1 MTNIFMLTQTGLK
14 PLTEFEK
21 GCWVNINSP
30 SHEEL
35 NDIRQK
41 LNVPLNFLTDPLDI
55 DEMARIEI
63 EDEHILMVLRIPY
76 YDKDDPDVPYIT
88 IPMGIIFSDR
98 YVITVCAKDITNFW
112 DFFNGRPK
120 TFYTESKNRFL
131 LQIFLK
137 SALTFLKY
145 LKEIDKRTDVI
156 ERELHKSMKN
166 EELVQLLNLEKSLV
180 FFATSLRSNELV
192 MERLDRFKAM
202 KMTEDDKDILEDVII
217 ENKQAIEMANIYSNI
232 LSGMMDAFASVISN
246 NLNVVVKLLT
256 SVTIILMIPTLI
268 ASIYGMNVKLPFQDS
283 GHAFLITI
291 IISTIFSSIGVL
303 IFWRKKWF

>member
-1 MTNIFMLTQTGLK
+1 MTNIFMLTQTGLRR
-14 PLTEFEK
+14 LSEFEK
-21 GCWVNINSP
+21 GCWISVANPSSP
-30 SHEEL
+30 EL
-35 NDIRQK
+35 DEIHTK
-41 LNVPLNFLTDPLDI
+41 LHVPMQFMTDPLDL

-63 EDEHILMVLRIPY
+63 EDEHILIVLRIPY
-76 YDKDDPDVPYIT
+76 YDKDDPDVPFIT
-88 IPMGIIFSDR
+88 IPMGIIFTDR
-98 YVITVCAKDITNFW
+98 YVITVCSKNIENFW

-137 SALTFLKY
+137 SALAYLKY
-145 LKEIDKRTDVI
+145 LKEIDKRTDSI
-156 ERELHKSMKN
+156 ERELHKSLKN
-166 EELVQLLNLEKSLV
+166 EELIRLLNLEKCLV
-180 FFATSLRSNELV
+180 YFTTSLRSNELV
-192 MERLDRFKAM
+192 MERLERVRSLKI
-202 KMTEDDKDILEDVII
+202 TEDEKDILDDVII
-217 ENKQAIEMANIYSNI
+217 ENKQAIEMSNIYSNI

-268 ASIYGMNVKLPFQDS
+268 ASVYGMNVRLPFQTS
-283 GHAFLITI
+283 THAFLITI

>member
-14 PLTEFEK
+14 RITEFEK
-21 GCWVNINSP
+21 GCWVNIANP
-30 SHEEL
+30 STPEL
-35 NDIRQK
+35 DDIHQK

-55 DEMARIEI
+55 DEMARIEV
-63 EDEHILMVLRIPY
+63 EDEHILIVLRIPY
-76 YDKDDPDVPYIT
+76 YDKDDPDVPFIT
-88 IPMGIIFSDR
+88 IPMGIIFTDH
-98 YVITVCAKDITNFW
+98 YVITICAKEIENFW
-112 DFFNGRPK
+112 DFFNGRPR

-131 LQIFLK
+131 LQIFFK
-137 SALTFLKY
+137 SALTYLKY
-145 LKEIDKRTDVI
+145 LKEIDKRTDVV
-156 ERELHKSMKN
+156 ERELHKSLKN
-166 EELVQLLNLEKSLV
+166 EELIQLLNLEKSLV
-180 FFATSLRSNELV
+180 YFATSLRSNELV
-192 MERLDRFKAM
+192 MERLDRIKAL

-217 ENKQAIEMANIYSNI
+217 ENKQAIEMANINSNI